1 MTSCFLSPDTRRFL
15 LQQPRPPV
23 MFLFQSLEMAE
34 RRADSTLSD
43 LLAEPHSGPR
53 PVWSGNQSPSLTT
66 TSVSVFT
73 TAKGQ
78 R

>member
-1 MTSCFLSPDTRRFL
+1 MTSCFLGPDMRRFL
-15 LQQPRPPV
+15 LRQPLPPF

-34 RRADSTLSD
+34 RLADSTLSD

-53 PVWSGNQSPSLTT
+53 PVWSRNQSPSLTT
-66 TSVSVFT
+66 TSVSGFT

>member
-1 MTSCFLSPDTRRFL
+1 MTSCFLSPDMRRFL
-15 LQQPRPPV
+15 LRQPLPPL
-23 MFLFQSLEMAE
+23 MFLFLRLEMAA
-34 RRADSTLSD
+34 RLADSALSD

-53 PVWSGNQSPSLTT
+53 PVWSRKKSPSLTT
-66 TSVSVFT
+66 TSVSTFT